1 MSLPLISVIITNY
14 NYDKYIIRAIQSVF
28 NQTYTNIELI
38 IINDGST
45 DNSDELIN
53 RMVTKHANVI
63 YVNQENRGISYAR
76 NEGLANITGD
86 YFIFLDADN
95 YWSDDY
101 LEKFYHKAI
110 SSDADVVYGDLRQLD
125 TKDDLVSETNFP
137 TYTLERLLFENFIDI
152 SALVKSNIAK
162 KYKFDLNLNKRS
174 HEDWDYW
181 LSLALEKHTFVKCDQ
196 NYLNYM
202 IHNQSRNKNT
212 NNTFQKW
219 EGLLETFNYIWN
231 KYQVKYSDVLK
242 ENDWAIGHS
251 KLLYTLLADQSQV
264 VKYLTYLEALSN
276 QKITVYYRIEN
287 YSEEQK
293 IVFEFNYKD
302 QLSFTIPDGTTEIR
316 VDLTELPSF
325 YTYVTLVD
333 ETNEKIESFNTN
345 GFKEEDCFYFVE
357 NDPQIYYKVRDY
369 QERIVTLK
377 YSMSDMSDVLSEAY
391 PSKIILNSNLRLAE
405 EKKRLVKEKQ
415 QIISKKQQLQARYEQ
430 LELDYQQVINS
441 KTWQA
446 RLSFVK
452 LDNWV
457 LRRK

>member
-1 MSLPLISVIITNY
+1 
-14 NYDKYIIRAIQSVF
+14 
-28 NQTYTNIELI
+28 
-38 IINDGST
+38 
-45 DNSDELIN
+45 
-53 RMVTKHANVI
+53 
-63 YVNQENRGISYAR
+63 
-76 NEGLANITGD
+76 
-86 YFIFLDADN
+86 
-95 YWSDDY
+95 
-101 LEKFYHKAI
+101 
-110 SSDADVVYGDLRQLD
+110 
-125 TKDDLVSETNFP
+125 
-137 TYTLERLLFENFIDI
+137 
-152 SALVKSNIAK
+152 
-162 KYKFDLNLNKRS
+162 
-174 HEDWDYW
+174 
-181 LSLALEKHTFVKCDQ
+181 
-196 NYLNYM
+196 M

-452 LDNWV
+452 LVNWV